1 MHLACVFLDKDS
13 GTSLLNVSLPRSCT
27 RWCTKILVEKLPG
40 RPAKHAPSRYTSTLQ
55 VLEAPVRDRAAS
67 VCSRINTRWWLQVH
81 PWCTVRFSDRRG
93 LRPSD
98 AQVNA
103 RGLVATLSRS
113 KTLGA
118 EESGTSRFL
127 VLYVACFVV
136 ESKRIPAGWSLLL
149 VSTEFRRN
157 YALSA
162 PSRGFHR
169 CQQFE
174 PRNDLGSAMQSRL
187 LICSF
192 L

>member
-55 VLEAPVRDRAAS
+55 GLEAL
-67 VCSRINTRWWLQVH
+67 VCDHTALVFSRINAWWLQVH
-81 PWCTVRFSDRRG
+81 PWCTERFSDRRG

-103 RGLVATLSRS
+103 RGLGATLNCS

-118 EESGTSRFL
+118 AGLVTSRLL
-127 VLYVACFVV
+127 VLHVACFVV
-136 ESKRIPAGWSLLL
+136 ESKRIPAGRSLLL
-149 VSTEFRRN
+149 VSTEFRS
-157 YALSA
+157 YCALSA
-162 PSRGFHR
+162 PSRGFR
-169 CQQFE
+169 GCQRFE
-174 PRNDLGSAMQSRL
+174 LRHD
-187 LICSF
+187 
-192 L
+192 